1 MKYNMHIQ
9 ILKPTNMLQL
19 VSYMQ
24 AVIMIIIL
32 PKYANKVNCAIFFVK
47 SKDTGYYNFVLSSFW
62 GSSSGPVNPMD

>member
-9 ILKPTNMLQL
+9 ILNPTNMLQL

-32 PKYANKVNCAIFFVK
+32 PKYANKVNCAIFL
-47 SKDTGYYNFVLSSFW
+47 SKAKILDTTILYYPAFGAAVQVL
-62 GSSSGPVNPMD
+62 